1 MSCENENVE
10 YWRLVQKY
18 STISGVTPT
27 IPPSQDHSDG
37 TWSDTD
43 LYIGEFF
50 MNVSDNLL
58 WYRTIDGIHLISGA
72 TGASGSFVGDYV
84 PTSGGTYSGGVFAPT
99 FSSNTITS
107 ALITASAFDGQIFG
121 SSGSVFYGDGSHL
134 TGIVVGWNG
143 GTVSNPVIFQNNV
156 TLDSNVIV
164 NGPISTVN
172 DCVDFQSDICV
183 TGGVSASYFVGD
195 GSGLTGIV
203 ATYSDNYTTDAYLQ
217 GSSIYFDRT
226 DGTASYFVDLTP
238 VLATYS
244 ILTTNWDPNTSEFQ
258 ITTNGGDTFTETIN
272 EFSSL
277 NVQTTVTADQFYG
290 TFNGTFSNDI
300 YTTSATLYGTD
311 AVFVRTDGIT
321 YSLDLSSFSGGG
333 SGSVGPAG
341 PTGATGSTPY
351 MSISYNSTGLTLAT
365 GSVTLPITQTLY
377 IGWSQGTRVRIW
389 NDSTHYMEGQIT
401 TAMTYPQVA
410 GNDIIVNV
418 DYVVGTGTLG
428 SWRVSVA
435 GDRGSSGSGASAS
448 QTLQQ
453 TLSIGNTTGTHS
465 IYISSSASKIQ
476 GYNGI
481 SQHWYDAANP
491 LIGDYFQIE
500 NGTGTSASFIR
511 LLDDTR
517 GDIHLANNNAWDLTS
532 NDAYR
537 TSIYMGGNTQILS
550 ENRDFSGNTFHVKT
564 NNTVAPNGSTTETR
578 DMLNDTSAMVSTYT
592 DGMGTDTNV
601 LVQAY
606 QNGGL
611 DAGQIYVHHDNV
623 RLRAEQNGVSFTNV
637 DMNYTDITI
646 SGTPSFGGMKYDRD
660 YSANFTNRSLVD
672 KSYVDSA
679 LGGAGITY
687 SGQAEYLTFFDT
699 NDSLS
704 YTSIYY
710 NSGRYTIGHGAG
722 WVYDQYAKFGVYDPY
737 MAGPAIMGESSQFG
751 GYFIA
756 SGISTGQGIGVQG
769 QAFGSTIQGN
779 LGVLGQAGGTM
790 SQNIGG
796 AFYSNDGRIYPG
808 YSGISNLG
816 LDVSATSYMTV
827 GAAGVTNS
835 GINIFVDGRVGVD
848 NNYIGQFRDGS
859 QGVGKVLTCVSADGL
874 ATWQT
879 PTGGIGATG
888 PQGPAGP
895 TGATGPQGPAGTGST
910 FSGGT
915 VSNVT
920 TFQSDVTFQA
930 NVIDENGTS
939 IDMTNIINMTNLSL
953 MYNT

>member
-58 WYRTIDGIHLISGA
+58 WYRTIDGIHLVSGA

-121 SSGSVFYGDGSHL
+121 SSGSVFYGDGSNL

-143 GTVSNPVIFQNNV
+143 GTVSNPVDFVNNV
-156 TLDSNVIV
+156 SFGNPIVV

-183 TGGVSASYFVGD
+183 NGGVSASYFIGD

-203 ATYSDNYTTDAYLQ
+203 ATYSDTYTTDAYLQ

-226 DGTASYFVDLTP
+226 NGGTASYFVDLSP
-238 VLATYS
+238 ILATYS

-272 EFSSL
+272 EFASL
-277 NVQTTVTADQFYG
+277 NVQTTVTANQFYG

-311 AVFVRTDGIT
+311 AVFMRTDGGS

-333 SGSVGPAG
+333 SGSVGPTG
-341 PTGATGSTPY
+341 PAGATGSTPY
-351 MSISYNSTGLTLAT
+351 MVISYTSTGLTLAT
-365 GSVTLPITQTLY
+365 GSVTLPITTTLL

-389 NDSTHYMEGQIT
+389 NDATHYMEGQIT
-401 TAMTYPQVA
+401 TAMTYPQLA
-410 GNDIIVNV
+410 GNDIVVNV

-428 SWRVSVA
+428 VWKVGVA
-435 GDRGSSGSGASAS
+435 GDPGSMGASAS
-448 QTLQQ
+448 QTLAQ
-453 TLSIGNTTGTHS
+453 TLVLGNNTG
-465 IYISSSASKIQ
+465 
-476 GYNGI
+476 NN
-481 SQHWYDAANP
+481 D
-491 LIGDYFQIE
+491 IE
-500 NGTGTSASFIR
+500 LNNSTFTGTSDGIVPYNTN
-511 LLDDTR
+511 LDIATFTFE
-517 GDIHLANNNAWDLTS
+517 DLTGS
-532 NDAYR
+532 GSWAPTIKLQNGAIKGQMLFDVGTTLIQNTYVSGPINR
-537 TSIYMGGNTQILS
+537 YGELRVTDTSVELS
-550 ENRDFSGNTFHVKT
+550 ADDLATGDSTSFDMASTSMV
-564 NNTVAPNGSTTETR
+564 VSSTTATF
-578 DMLNDTSAMVSTYT
+578 
-592 DGMGTDTNV
+592 
-601 LVQAY
+601 Q
-606 QNGGL
+606 
-611 DAGQIYVHHDNV
+611 
-623 RLRAEQNGVSFTNV
+623 GVEYAS
-637 DMNYTDITI
+637 
-646 SGTPSFGGMKYDRD
+646 D

-672 KSYVDSA
+672 KEYVDTHS
-679 LGGAGITY
+679 GSGITY
-687 SGQAEYLTFFDT
+687 SGQTDYLTFFDT
-699 NDSLS
+699 NNSLS
-704 YTSIYY
+704 YTSMHY
-710 NSGRYTIGHGAG
+710 NSGRYTIGWGAG
-722 WVYDQYAKFGVYDPY
+722 WSYDNIATLGVYTPY
-737 MAGPAIMGESSQFG
+737 TTGPAVVAEGSQFG
-751 GYFIA
+751 GLFIA
-756 SGISTGQGIGVQG
+756 SGANGGQNIGLQAQASNGQIS
-769 QAFGSTIQGN
+769 GN
-779 LGVLGQAGGTM
+779 LGFYSLANGTA
-790 SQNIGG
+790 SNNIGG
-796 AFYSNDGRIYPG
+796 YFVASGGTLYPG
-808 YSGISNLG
+808 YGGYSNLG
-816 LDVSATSYMTV
+816 VEIYVDSNTNTGV
-827 GAAGVTNS
+827 GVTNS
-835 GINIFVDGRVGVD
+835 GINIQVYGRGGD

-859 QGVGKVLTCVSADGL
+859 EGVGKVLTCVSADGL
-874 ATWQT
+874 ARWQT
-879 PTGGIGATG
+879 PTGGGG
-888 PQGPAGP
+888 GG
-895 TGATGPQGPAGTGST
+895 T

-915 VSNVT
+915 VSGAT